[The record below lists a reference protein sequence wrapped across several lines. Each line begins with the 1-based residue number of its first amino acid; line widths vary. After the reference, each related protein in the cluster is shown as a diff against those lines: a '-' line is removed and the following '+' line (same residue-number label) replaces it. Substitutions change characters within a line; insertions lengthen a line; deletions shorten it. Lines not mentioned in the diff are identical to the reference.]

1 MAIRQGFNDES
12 FMRMILDWLNR
23 LMQSENAQASP
34 ENEDGEAPEDGEE
47 APNDDGETPEAPE
60 PEGDTMLAGNNTEW
74 TNGLMTLLFG
84 GLAPTA
90 AATATQTS
98 LPATTAHPETS
109 PDQNAF
115 RFQSGATQTPTT
127 ATGATIQAPNTTAVF
142 WGDSI
147 AHGMATSLQP
157 GTFNNVVNLGT
168 PGAGFLTS
176 IKPQAVTNVP
186 AGSVAVIYFG
196 TNDVASLMGQ
206 SDAQIEA
213 YARRVIE
220 VAQQMK
226 AQGAEPVILGLNA
239 PKGAYTGGSA
249 AWRQEGFVDRWTAT
263 MERVNEEYRQQAEA
277 AGIRYA
283 ATDAQIT
290 ASHIS
295 SDNLHLTAD
304 GSRAMANIGIQ
315 TLKS

>member
-1 MAIRQGFNDES
+1 MQ
-12 FMRMILDWLNR
+12 MILDWLNR
-23 LMQSENAQASP
+23 LMQSENAQTQESP
-34 ENEDGEAPEDGEE
+34 ENEGGEAPEGEE
-47 APNDDGETPEAPE
+47 SPEDDGDSPEAPE
-60 PEGDTMLAGNNTEW
+60 PEGETMLAGNNTEW

-98 LPATTAHPETS
+98 LPVTTAHPETS

-115 RFQSGATQTPTT
+115 RFQSGAAQTPTT
-127 ATGATIQAPNTTAVF
+127 VTGAAIQAPNTTAVF

-147 AHGMATSLQP
+147 AHGMATSLRP

-186 AGSVAVIYFG
+186 AGSVAIIYFG

-249 AWRQEGFVDRWTAT
+249 AWRQEGFVERWTAT
-263 MERVNEEYRQQAEA
+263 MERVNEQYRQQAEA

-295 SDNLHLTAD
+295 GDNLHLTAD

>member
-1 MAIRQGFNDES
+1 
-12 FMRMILDWLNR
+12 MRMILDWLNR
-23 LMQSENAQASP
+23 LMQSENAQAEETS
-34 ENEDGEAPEDGEE
+34 ENEHGEAPEDGEE

-115 RFQSGATQTPTT
+115 RFQSGASQTPTT
-127 ATGATIQAPNTTAVF
+127 VTGATIQAPNTTAVF

-263 MERVNEEYRQQAEA
+263 MERVNEQYRQQAEA